1 MEVSMRLKASRWG
14 EEPPTTFTIPA
25 IPHMCLMVLVLSEET
40 GLIDSTGILQVVVFL
55 EDKYGITVGDEDLV
69 PANLDSVENIAKFVT
84 RKKGG

>member
-1 MEVSMRLKASRWG
+1 MSQIQEEVTSFIVTNFLFGKADEAPLPSDS
-14 EEPPTTFTIPA
+14 F
-25 IPHMCLMVLVLSEET
+25 MET

>member
-1 MEVSMRLKASRWG
+1 M
-14 EEPPTTFTIPA
+14 
-25 IPHMCLMVLVLSEET
+25 ET